1 MNILLI
7 EDNPGDARLV
17 REMLKGVAGDFRIE
31 HVERLSKGL
40 ELVSEG
46 AIDAVLLDLN
56 LPDSTGLETVRKLRD
71 ISPAAPIVVLT
82 SSRDEDL
89 GAMAV
94 KEGAEDYL
102 IKGQVDGSTL
112 RRALVYA
119 TERKR
124 AQEAT
129 RLAKEEWELTFNSV
143 PDLIAILD
151 TRHQIVRVN
160 KAMAERLGT
169 TPEKCIGL
177 HCYETVH
184 ARSCPP
190 DFCPHTITCQDG
202 KEHVAEVN
210 EPRLGGVFSVSTTPM
225 RDKNGAIVG
234 SIHVARDISDR
245 KRAEQDLLE
254 RERFLERLAKLNPS
268 LISVTDLANDREI
281 YSSKS
286 ALAFLGYNPEE
297 IKNAASF
304 SPSIVYPGDL
314 ERLSDAVTELKRA
327 NDDRVRDIEVRAKA
341 GDGSWRW
348 LQVLYIVFTRDR
360 DGSPTQAMS
369 VARDITER
377 KELEQLKDDFI
388 GMVSH
393 ELKTPLTVLSGALNV
408 AMTAGLPEEEKTTLL
423 QDAVWGTDTMA
434 DIVDNLLE
442 LSRSQSKR
450 LVLQPV
456 ALDVGN
462 IIARIIRQSSGKS
475 ANHSVVADVPDGLP
489 EIKADLTRIERIL
502 DNLVDNAIKYS
513 PDGGEVKVS
522 ARREGEN
529 LLVSV
534 SDHGIG
540 IASQDAE
547 KLFQPFSRLDTLSGT
562 AIKGIGL
569 GLVVCRRLV
578 EAHGGKIWVES
589 EMGKGSTFKFTLP
602 L

>member
-286 ALAFLGYNPEE
+286 ALTFLGYNPEE

-393 ELKTPLTVLSGALNV
+393 ELKTPLTVVSGALNV

-522 ARREGEN
+522 ARREGDN

>member
-210 EPRLGGVFSVSTTPM
+210 EPRLGGVFSVSTTPL

-245 KRAEQDLLE
+245 KQAEQDLLE

-522 ARREGEN
+522 ARRERDN